1 MKRILVLP
9 SDHGGGRGHVSR
21 AIHIGKRLQQLGHM
35 PFLVLEKKHYYQGAN
50 AGVQTRLLS
59 TRAERFVKYQLT
71 RPFKPAVRLL
81 DKIKQAPVFYDFYSL
96 AYQIP
101 RDFYLTPRLVRYRL
115 NKLSRL
121 VRETQPDAI
130 IGDTHF
136 LAYALAKKHN
146 LPVIQITRQVGF
158 PPQPRFL
165 WWREQVAD
173 VSAPD
178 ALAPFRPL
186 IDHLKLPGI
195 EKIED
200 LLRGDRYLIPSIRE
214 MEPVDADPEK
224 VFYSGPLVEMERAN
238 QNIPFLSENNEYPKI
253 FITVGGGASRGRMAE
268 FFDKLIAI
276 FHQSDY
282 RVLVST
288 GNTVPAEKYKN
299 RSGNIHFE
307 NWVHGVSAIRSSD
320 LVIFHGGYATM
331 MEVLQ
336 LGKPAL
342 VLPSHTEQEGNGQ
355 RLKSVGCGR
364 LARIY
369 REPLEALT
377 FEWPYG
383 TYQMKAAFEFDL
395 NRDEIL
401 HHVHELIYGSTLQAV
416 RDFSAK
422 FREQRENFNM
432 EQCLDF

>member
-1 MKRILVLP
+1 
-9 SDHGGGRGHVSR
+9 
-21 AIHIGKRLQQLGHM
+21 
-35 PFLVLEKKHYYQGAN
+35 
-50 AGVQTRLLS
+50 
-59 TRAERFVKYQLT
+59 
-71 RPFKPAVRLL
+71 
-81 DKIKQAPVFYDFYSL
+81 
-96 AYQIP
+96 
-101 RDFYLTPRLVRYRL
+101 
-115 NKLSRL
+115 
-121 VRETQPDAI
+121 
-130 IGDTHF
+130 
-136 LAYALAKKHN
+136 
-146 LPVIQITRQVGF
+146 
-158 PPQPRFL
+158 
-165 WWREQVAD
+165 
-173 VSAPD
+173 
-178 ALAPFRPL
+178 
-186 IDHLKLPGI
+186 
-195 EKIED
+195 
-200 LLRGDRYLIPSIRE
+200 
-214 MEPVDADPEK
+214 MEPVDADLEK